1 MIVNS
6 NLIPVEEIRA
16 KAEPEI
22 KKRKILH
29 FVTVGR
35 VDYQKAYDRL
45 LNILE
50 KLYDKGYRFEWKII
64 GGGDDF
70 DRINQRLMNSRVKAC
85 VEMLGTLSNPFPFVK
100 EADVFALLSNFEG
113 RPNTIY
119 EAFVLGTPVI
129 ATDVGCVSEMVIPG
143 ENGWLVDNDDKA
155 ILKMLEHIMD
165 EPNEVERIK
174 EKISNYEYDNETV
187 MKTTY
192 ETLRFYIERPAEREA
207 LRKRCVEMAQDTF
220 SIERSASAMMD
231 AAGDMFS
238 FSPDKKRLVGLRM
251 AQLSGIGHMTLVKW
265 RTHGIRLLSV
275 TMEKI
280 VDSIQRMRSR

>member
-1 MIVNS
+1 MCIETTWWRNSCALSLTCSLRLKLCRHGPRVSGLVCKGYLIIRYPYLEDKVIVNS

-187 MKTTY
+187 MKTT
-192 ETLRFYIERPAEREA
+192 
-207 LRKRCVEMAQDTF
+207 
-220 SIERSASAMMD
+220 
-231 AAGDMFS
+231 
-238 FSPDKKRLVGLRM
+238 
-251 AQLSGIGHMTLVKW
+251 
-265 RTHGIRLLSV
+265 
-275 TMEKI
+275 
-280 VDSIQRMRSR
+280 